1 MTAARGS
8 GRSAL
13 LVTAAIALALG
24 GCHRP
29 PPPPPP
35 ISETGKLAQARAAMP
50 ASCEKRRAAFD
61 AGGGRI
67 VGGDPARPGSAP
79 WQVEILS
86 SPQYTEQDRAFDAG
100 LAKGDEC
107 KLYLAERKTYELSH
121 KCGASYIGGGFVLTA
136 AHCVDNIPG
145 FGGKEGNVLTDRR
158 VRLGTQNLTQEDG
171 FFAIDAV
178 VVHRGYGTDRH
189 LDDIALIRVRPD
201 ARIAQFIA
209 AGRLA
214 AIAPMRRR
222 DRAFDKDEPLRV
234 TGWGWMGYR
243 ANDSNVT
250 RLDSDRQLQ
259 RTPAALQEL
268 AVAFVPDATCA
279 ADYPDNYGPGTI
291 CAGALA
297 DDGTVAIR
305 KDSCQGD
312 SGGPLTRA
320 GDRPGDSRT
329 LAGVVSSGRGCG
341 AGTPGLYTRVALY
354 EAWIAAAKTAA
365 KSGEVVR
372 VAQPGA

>member
-8 GRSAL
+8 GCAAL
-13 LVTAAIALALG
+13 SILLALS
-24 GCHRP
+24 GCHRSP
-29 PPPPPP
+29 PPPPPT
-35 ISETGKLAQARAAMP
+35 SEVAEARAPMP

-67 VGGDPARPGSAP
+67 VGGEPAKPGSAP

-100 LAKGDEC
+100 LVKGDAC
-107 KLYLAERKTYELSH
+107 KLYLAERATYELSH
-121 KCGASYIGGGFVLTA
+121 KCGASYVGGGFVLTA

-145 FGGKEGNVLTDRR
+145 FGGKAGNVLTDRR
-158 VRLGTQNLTQEDG
+158 VLLGTQNLTQVDG
-171 FFAIDAV
+171 LFAVDAV
-178 VVHRGYGTDRH
+178 VIHDGYGSERH

-201 ARIAQFIA
+201 ARIARFIA

-214 AIAPMRRR
+214 AIAPMRKR
-222 DRAFDKDEPLRV
+222 DRGFDKDEPLRV

-243 ANDSNVT
+243 ADDTNVT

-259 RTPAALQEL
+259 RNPAALQQL
-268 AVAFVPDATCA
+268 AVAFIPDTTCA
-279 ADYPDNYGPGTI
+279 ADYPDNYGPGTL

-297 DDGTVAIR
+297 NDGSVAIR

-320 GDRPGDSRT
+320 GDREGDPRT

-354 EAWIAAAKTAA
+354 EAWIAAARAAA

-372 VAQPGA
+372 LAQPGA